1 MYVNTMNRP
10 NRRAVR
16 AANRPR
22 TSRLM
27 LAATVAAW
35 LLFAGVSWI
44 MLARGG
50 QDVEARWTVFALGMG
65 LTALS
70 YRIHDQILR

>member
-1 MYVNTMNRP
+1 MHVNTMNR
-10 NRRAVR
+10 RAVA

-22 TSRLM
+22 ASRLM
-27 LAATVAAW
+27 LGAAVAAW
-35 LLFAGVSWI
+35 LMFAGVSWI

-50 QDVEARWTVFALGMG
+50 PDAEARWALFALGMG

-70 YRIHDQILR
+70 HRIHDHLIR